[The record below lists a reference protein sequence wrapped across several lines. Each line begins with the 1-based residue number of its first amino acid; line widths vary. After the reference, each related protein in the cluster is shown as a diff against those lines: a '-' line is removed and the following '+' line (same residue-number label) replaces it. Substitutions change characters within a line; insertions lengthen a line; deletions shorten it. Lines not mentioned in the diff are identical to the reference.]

1 MGKQR
6 QKQKEE
12 ATEYTE
18 RQRAHAQKQERRES
32 GEKRILN
39 SGTRPLR
46 L

>member
-6 QKQKEE
+6 QKQKE

-18 RQRAHAQKQERRES
+18 RQKAHAQKQERRES